1 MIKNLLIIILSILVY
16 FAYIEES
23 SSVENNQY
31 CDIQTINT
39 QTVDEEGKVIKIES
53 EEKVI
58 CDDKQ
63 KHFYEKTG
71 LANSCSFFNWY
82 MPVGSQKVKKRSI
95 VCKTSEGHYEV
106 LQNFNSID

>member
-1 MIKNLLIIILSILVY
+1 MIKNLLIIILSALVY

-23 SSVENNQY
+23 NSLENNQY
-31 CDIQTINT
+31 CNIQTTTT
-39 QTVDEEGKVIKIES
+39 QTVDKKGKVTKIES

-71 LANSCSFFNWY
+71 LANSCNFFNWY
-82 MPVGSQKVKKRSI
+82 LPVGSQKIKKRSI
-95 VCKTSEGHYEV
+95 VCKTSEGNYEV